1 MDHLTPGRAAA
12 VHPHIAGAQAH
23 PVQGAQAHQD
33 RQVQEAPVVQVEV
46 PADQEVEDKTLFYL
60 KFWLI

>member
-1 MDHLTPGRAAA
+1 VENLTQGRVAVVHL
-12 VHPHIAGAQAH
+12 HIAGVQAH
-23 PVQGAQAHQD
+23 PVQGVQVH
-33 RQVQEAPVVQVEV
+33 QVQEARVQVEV